1 MCKNSPLDARR
12 LQIETL
18 WWEINASQW
27 SQWSSLLSSD
37 SSAEVFPG
45 KNGRWHTWKWKW
57 FSHSDQLR
65 WVTLVGEKRQL
76 IKHYQGNLSGS
87 IKSTSEPDYQLHYV
101 TTTWW
106 GAQTWAG
113 PYCIYT
119 DMMRR
124 WQTSV
129 SAGQRGNTYAAW
141 RAQGR
146 ASPVSTW
153 GRRKDETGE
162 TEGEK
167 KPWTVTM

>member
-1 MCKNSPLDARR
+1 MGDCCESVKSVKL
-12 LQIETL
+12 T
-18 WWEINASQW
+18 SVQW
-27 SQWSSLLSSD
+27 RQCWSIPRQEWQMTHR
-37 SSAEVFPG
+37 EVKMIFPQG
-45 KNGRWHTWKWKW
+45 QT
-57 FSHSDQLR
+57 R